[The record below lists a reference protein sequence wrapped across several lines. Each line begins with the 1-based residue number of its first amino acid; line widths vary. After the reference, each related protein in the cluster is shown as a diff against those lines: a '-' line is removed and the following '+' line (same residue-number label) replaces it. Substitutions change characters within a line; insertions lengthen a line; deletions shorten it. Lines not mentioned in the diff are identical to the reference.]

1 MGFEKR
7 KTTDMKR
14 LKLVTANATS
24 SQSLWF
30 SRMGENR
37 AANIYRPKR
46 PTLRLVQKP
55 KGQKQ

>member
-1 MGFEKR
+1 
-7 KTTDMKR
+7 MKR

-46 PTLRLVQKP
+46 PNLRLVQKP

>member
-1 MGFEKR
+1 
-7 KTTDMKR
+7 MKH

-24 SQSLWF
+24 SQRLWF
-30 SRMGENR
+30 PRMGENR
-37 AANIYRPKR
+37 AASIYRPKR